1 MSRQAKISV
10 LGLYE
15 WDNTLFSLMQIPEG
29 LNIDIVTDNIL
40 SETAELEVLY
50 PNPEV
55 LKNLIGIWSH
65 KMIGVWTELYKTLL
79 YEYNPI
85 ENYNRI
91 TEGEKSG
98 SVTSQHSGTDT
109 TADTSRLSGSDT
121 NTGTN
126 TLGGRDTN
134 TGTNTLGGSDTRNNS
149 VTGEEVEK
157 IAGFD
162 SVPSGNNDGLVDS
175 TKKTK
180 TETGAETLAY
190 GKTESISETL
200 AYGKTESSTETMA
213 YGKTDTRNGTFQHGH
228 KIEDENEEETYEH
241 SHGNIGVTTTQKL
254 IREQRE
260 VAEYNIYD
268 RIITDF
274 KDRFCILVY

>member
-15 WDNTLFSLMQIPEG
+15 WDNSLFSLMQIPEG
-29 LNIDIVTDNIL
+29 LDMDTVTGNIL

-50 PNPEV
+50 PNPTV

-65 KMIGVWTELYKTLL
+65 KMVGVWNELYKTLL

-121 NTGTN
+121 QTNSGT
-126 TLGGRDTN
+126 TN
-134 TGTNTLGGSDTRNNS
+134 EHET
-149 VTGEEVEK
+149 

-162 SVPSGNNDGLVDS
+162 SVASGDNDGLVDS
-175 TKKTK
+175 NKNST
-180 TETGAETLAY
+180 
-190 GKTESISETL
+190 
-200 AYGKTESSTETMA
+200 TESSTGTLA

-228 KIEDENEEETYEH
+228 KIEDENQEETYEH
-241 SHGNIGVTTTQKL
+241 AHGNIGVTTTQKL

-260 VAEYNIYD
+260 IAEYNIYD

-274 KDRFCILVY
+274 KERFCILVY